1 LKGWRVAQ
9 ETRDRR
15 RKKTKDVLEMLGEF
29 FREAAV
35 LLLVFYPL
43 EMARQGNGNLSIAFV
58 LLVGVSCIVLL
69 LMGIVFEKL
78 RGE

>member
-1 LKGWRVAQ
+1 MAQ

>member
-1 LKGWRVAQ
+1 VAG
-9 ETRDRR
+9 
-15 RKKTKDVLEMLGEF
+15 KKQPKDVLEMLSEF

-43 EMARQGNGNLSIAFV
+43 EWARKEKGDIPLPFI
-58 LLVGVSCIVLL
+58 LIVGACCIVMLM
-69 LMGIVFEKL
+69 MGIFFEKL